1 MEVKVKCADPRKHE
15 SEVAYA
21 LQDLK
26 KQLKKDGLMNELRRR
41 EHYVA
46 PSRKRRLKHTESIK
60 QRRRDEK
67 KAEWQ
72 NHKKD
77 F

>member
-1 MEVKVKCADPRKHE
+1 MKVNVNIKDPRKHDQ
-15 SEVAYA
+15 EVSYA
-21 LQDLK
+21 LQELK
-26 KQLKKDGLMNELRRR
+26 KMMKKDGLMNELRKR

-67 KAEWQ
+67 KTEWQ